1 MHART
6 VDVAGVL
13 HGRVAQGL
21 VARVA
26 GHDGG
31 LGGLVVVAAA
41 EGATDAAEDDAT
53 GRGGALAALEAV
65 VLWGYWVG
73 GLMGGLVGWRV
84 SKCVNGTTAS
94 IPTPRRTPSPNPH
107 LLTCGQRHRLGSS
120 FALRTPRQ
128 PGW

>member
-26 GHDGG
+26 GDDGG

-41 EGATDAAEDDAT
+41 EGATDAAEDDAA

-73 GLMGGLVGWRV
+73 G
-84 SKCVNGTTAS
+84 
-94 IPTPRRTPSPNPH
+94 
-107 LLTCGQRHRLGSS
+107 
-120 FALRTPRQ
+120 
-128 PGW
+128 